1 MIIRLFL
8 TSIALTLGLPS
19 LAQSPAPVCDDL
31 VWSAQVLA
39 ANPDIGKSCQGVYER
54 NNELFAKVKIEVI
67 RIRGNRITFRPEHT
81 DGSTGAPR
89 TITVDQSWRADIA
102 GRRYRA
108 SELLPGQELSVY
120 IPEDRFAL
128 ATDDG
133 AFDGDEAL
141 YDIEEATVVTMPKT
155 ASPLYLILAAGL
167 GFVGLGAVLS
177 LRRRLRTR

>member
-1 MIIRLFL
+1 MLAKFILASL
-8 TSIALTLGLPS
+8 ALTLGMPS
-19 LAQSPAPVCDDL
+19 LAQNPSPLCDDL

-67 RIRGNRITFRPEHT
+67 RVRGNRITFRPEHT
-81 DGSTGAPR
+81 DGTTGAPR
-89 TITVDQSWRADIA
+89 TITVGQSWRADIA
-102 GRRYRA
+102 GRKYRA

-128 ATDDG
+128 ALDDG
-133 AFDGDEAL
+133 AFDGDEEL

-155 ASPLYLILAAGL
+155 ASPLYLIAGAGL
-167 GFVGLGAVLS
+167 GFVGLGMVMS
-177 LRRRLRTR
+177 VRRRLRTE